1 MPIAVVN
8 VNEANAR
15 FEKRNE
21 HLLQECEKLV
31 AEINDTVAGTSPD
44 TDNRWYLNGYSTRR
58 VAYVGV
64 SEYEKETI
72 DSVSNIFQA
81 EGYTVNLMVMGVGS
95 DEDEEGPATMR
106 VLAVLWDPDI
116 FGNICDAVSEGVIID
131 GEELVP
137 TCIHEFDDEDGEE
150 EHEIGFFPVDQEE
163 NTDEEVAEEG
173 GEGSADTDFFVQFAE
188 EGQEGSGSGNTN
200 INAENA

>member
-1 MPIAVVN
+1 MPIAIVN

-31 AEINDTVAGTSPD
+31 AEINDTIAGTSPD
-44 TDNRWYLNGYSTRR
+44 TDNRWHLNGYSTRR
-58 VAYVGV
+58 VAYVDV

-72 DSVSNIFQA
+72 DGVSNIFQA

-106 VLAVLWDPDI
+106 VLAVLWDPAI
-116 FGNICDAVSEGVIID
+116 SENICDAVSEGIIID

-137 TCIHEFDDEDGEE
+137 TCIHESDDEEDEAE
-150 EHEIGFFPVDQEE
+150 EHEIGFFPIDQEE
-163 NTDEEVAEEG
+163 NTDEEAAEEG
-173 GEGSADTDFFVQFAE
+173 REGSALPTPFGLSVE
-188 EGQEGSGSGNTN
+188 EGSGSGSNN
-200 INAENA
+200 LNAENI